1 MRTAT
6 NRSISHVPVLL
17 TAEQARERLRLHG
30 ITITAFAKTHK
41 LPRDVVADV
50 LRGKLQG
57 NYGSSHLAA
66 VALGMKPAPE
76 NTANSRTAARGRR
89 S

>member
-1 MRTAT
+1 MHAAT
-6 NRSISHVPVLL
+6 NDNKRKAKFVPL
-17 TAEQARERLRLHG
+17 TAAQARNNLLEQG
-30 ITITAFAKTHK
+30 ITITAFAKAHQ

-66 VALGMKPAPE
+66 VALGMKANPE
-76 NTANSRTAARGRR
+76 IAAKSRARKRR
-89 S
+89 G